1 MPAFDLAAPVV
12 LPPPDA
18 VAVDVHA
25 GIGYLQDGGRELLMD
40 LYRPA
45 GRHDAAVPAVLL
57 VHGEADPALLRG
69 VRGWGQYRGWG
80 RLLAAEGLAAVVFE
94 HRAIREA
101 GLAAVDAEVDAAVA
115 AVADRAGELGVDP
128 GRLGLAGFSAGAMLG
143 ARALGRAAGRLRC
156 AALCYGPLDLEPDP
170 ALPPM
175 LVVRAGRDH
184 PELNR
189 AIDAFL
195 AAALAANLPVELVNH
210 ADGHHAFDT
219 VDDTDES
226 RRVIRR
232 VLAFL
237 GEHLTG

>member
-18 VAVDVHA
+18 VAVDVHT
-25 GIGYLQDGGRELLMD
+25 GIGYLEAGGRELLMD

-45 GRHDAAVPAVLL
+45 GRHAVAVPAVLL

-69 VRGWGQYRGWG
+69 VRGWGQSSGWG
-80 RLLAAEGLAAVVFE
+80 RLLAAEGLAGVVFE

-115 AVADRAGELGVDP
+115 AVADRAGEFGVDP
-128 GRLGLAGFSAGAMLG
+128 GRLGMAGFSAGAMLG
-143 ARALGRAAGRLRC
+143 ARALARAAGRLRC

-170 ALPPM
+170 ALPPL

-189 AIDAFL
+189 TIDAFL
-195 AAALAANLPVELVNH
+195 AGALATNLPVELVNH
-210 ADGHHAFDT
+210 ADGHHGFDT

-232 VLAFL
+232 VLGFL
-237 GEHLTG
+237 GEQLRG